1 MERRKY
7 IIVDILGNWRMKKL
21 CVSLFILMTALI
33 MPLASASGGLA
44 RVKVIYPA
52 PEYWADERHSDVIEI
67 LRTALEKTEN
77 KYGPF
82 EIEPYSTVMNYGRVT
97 SSLKRGKFVNVA
109 WGSTSIKKEKEL
121 LPIRIPLRK
130 GLLGYRLMLTTLSG
144 QKKLSKVSNVEEFKD
159 VRLAQGLGWGDV
171 GVLSHAGL
179 NVVTA
184 NYENIF
190 KMLQRE
196 RIDAFPRGVSEVF
209 DELEINW
216 EDYPN
221 IIVEQDVLIKYPWP
235 YYFFLNKN
243 DVELAERIEAG
254 LRIMI
259 KDGSFDEIF
268 EKYNRAD
275 LERANLSGRRVIE
288 LDNPLLPAETPLSDE
303 RLWFNP

>member
-1 MERRKY
+1 M
-7 IIVDILGNWRMKKL
+7 DILVSCRMKKL
-21 CVSLFILMTALI
+21 CAALFIIMTFLI
-33 MPLASASGGLA
+33 VPLAFASEGLA
-44 RVKVIYPA
+44 KVKVTYPA

-67 LRTALEKTEN
+67 LRTALEKTEK

-82 EIEPYSTVMNYGRVT
+82 DIAPYPTVMNEGRVVT
-97 SSLKRGKFVNVA
+97 SLTRGKFVNVA
-109 WGSTSIKKEKEL
+109 WGSTSIKKEKDL

-144 QKKLSKVSNVEEFKD
+144 QKKLSKISNIEEFKNI
-159 VRLAQGLGWGDV
+159 RIAQGLGWGDV
-171 GVLSHAGL
+171 EVLSHAGL

-196 RIDAFPRGVSEVF
+196 RVDAFPRGVSEVF
-209 DELEINW
+209 DELEFNW
-216 EDYPN
+216 EDHPN

-235 YYFFLNKN
+235 YYFFFNKN
-243 DVELAERIEAG
+243 DVELAERVETG
-254 LRIMI
+254 LRMMI

-288 LDNPLLPAETPLSDE
+288 LDNPILPAETPLSDE
-303 RLWFNP
+303 RLWFKP

>member
-1 MERRKY
+1 MNR
-7 IIVDILGNWRMKKL
+7 RMKKL
-21 CVSLFILMTALI
+21 CTALFMFMI
-33 MPLASASGGLA
+33 FFNVPVAFASERLEK
-44 RVKVIYPA
+44 VKVTYPA

-82 EIEPYSTVMNYGRVT
+82 EIAPYSTVMNDGRVVN
-97 SSLKRGKFVNVA
+97 SLKHGKFINIA
-109 WGSTSIKKEKEL
+109 WGSTSIKKEQDL
-121 LPIRIPLRK
+121 LPVRIPLRK

-144 QKKLSKVSNVEEFKD
+144 QKKLSRVKSIEEFKD

-171 GVLSHAGL
+171 EILSHAGL

-196 RIDAFPRGVSEVF
+196 RVDAFPRGLSEVF
-209 DELEINW
+209 DELEFNW
-216 EDYPN
+216 EDHPN

-235 YYFFLNKN
+235 YYFFFNKN
-243 DVELAERIEAG
+243 DVELAGRVETG
-254 LRIMI
+254 LWMMI
-259 KDGSFDEIF
+259 KDGSFDVIF

-288 LDNPLLPAETPLSDE
+288 LENPVLPAETPLSDK